1 MTDWDSLWIEAGE
14 MSGGSRNQV
23 EFDQDL
29 ASFFTS
35 NLPAVG
41 SRNDLMI
48 DAGKNWLECSFAAK
62 KTSFGVLIYRLSLPT
77 VARGGWDYQGQVL
90 RFTRGGPPGTR
101 YFRVDVVAHGS
112 PEHLG
117 WRASSDANGTL
128 GRSAGPEGREF
139 GYL

>member
-1 MTDWDSLWIEAGE
+1 MADWDSLWIEAGE

-29 ASFFTS
+29 ASFFAS
-35 NLPAVG
+35 DLPAIG

-48 DAGKNWLECSFAAK
+48 DAGKSWLECSFAAK

-77 VARGGWDYQGQVL
+77 VARGGRDYQGQVL
-90 RFTRGGPPGTR
+90 RFTRSGPSGSR
-101 YFRVDVVAHGS
+101 YFRVDVVPDGS

-117 WRASSDANGTL
+117 WRESSAGNGTL
-128 GRSAGPEGREF
+128 GRSAGPGGREF